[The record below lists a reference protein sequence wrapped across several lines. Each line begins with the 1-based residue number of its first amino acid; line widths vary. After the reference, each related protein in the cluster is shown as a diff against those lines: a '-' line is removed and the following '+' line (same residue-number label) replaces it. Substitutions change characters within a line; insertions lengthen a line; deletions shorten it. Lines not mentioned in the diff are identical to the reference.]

1 MRKLTFGINVILLSI
16 FLIETLYSNLKFE
29 NTDENLLLL
38 LFIGFYQIS
47 LSLGITF
54 YSINKNK
61 KLLIFY
67 LIYWLLIYLYLLFM
81 GELYF
86 YSCLFIA
93 VYNLYLNY
101 CSFSNSKFNITKS

>member
-38 LFIGFYQIS
+38 LFNQIS

-93 VYNLYLNY
+93 VYNL
-101 CSFSNSKFNITKS
+101 